1 MIQNTRVR
9 KLNGADRRENG
20 SYVLYWMQE
29 AQRTRSNAALEMAI
43 RGANKHGLP
52 VVVCFGLMDGY
63 PEANARH
70 YAFMLE
76 GLSDCAKNLATRGI
90 AFVVRRGLPVDVAIG
105 MSQDAAAVICDR
117 SYMPLQ
123 TGWRERLA
131 REAGCTVVQVETEVV
146 LVDVVS
152 GKSEYA
158 ARTIRPK
165 IQRVWDE
172 YLVPLAETRPE
183 ASADGIDLAGDID
196 VSDPAAAL
204 AALDLDWSVR
214 PATRFRGERSKRG
227 AGLIISWMRFSTDML
242 TPVMNRQQR
251 RHPSSAPIFTS
262 AISRRLTWYWPH
274 VTPTQARQ
282 TTVARLSKNWSSAG
296 SCR

>member
-90 AFVVRRGLPVDVAIG
+90 AFVVRRGCRS
-105 MSQDAAAVICDR
+105 MS
-117 SYMPLQ
+117 L
-123 TGWRERLA
+123 
-131 REAGCTVVQVETEVV
+131 
-146 LVDVVS
+146 
-152 GKSEYA
+152 
-158 ARTIRPK
+158 
-165 IQRVWDE
+165 
-172 YLVPLAETRPE
+172 
-183 ASADGIDLAGDID
+183 SACL
-196 VSDPAAAL
+196 
-204 AALDLDWSVR
+204 R
-214 PATRFRGERSKRG
+214 
-227 AGLIISWMRFSTDML
+227 MR
-242 TPVMNRQQR
+242 R
-251 RHPSSAPIFTS
+251 R
-262 AISRRLTWYWPH
+262 
-274 VTPTQARQ
+274 
-282 TTVARLSKNWSSAG
+282 
-296 SCR
+296 